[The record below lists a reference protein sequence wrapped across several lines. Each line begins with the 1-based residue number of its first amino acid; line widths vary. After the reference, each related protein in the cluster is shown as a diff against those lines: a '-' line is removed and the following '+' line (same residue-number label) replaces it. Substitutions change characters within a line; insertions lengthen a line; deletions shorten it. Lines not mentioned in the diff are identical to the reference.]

1 MIETERGS
9 VMVISAESG
18 MGKTALARTFA
29 VLNASRVSFYF
40 GQSDDLIAART
51 LGPVRDILNAAGL
64 ALPGAPSPDQVNEQ
78 LDKLVSRSKPTVVVM
93 EDLHWADDG
102 TLDALRHLYQ
112 RLDTRRCR
120 TMLLM
125 TFRPEDVR
133 EGHPLRRLLASL
145 RGKLVDRIELQPL
158 TIEGIVSLSG
168 RSLSDARD
176 LERLTGGNPL
186 FVTEVIESGDRSVPA
201 SVRDAVLGRFDRLSD
216 GSQKLIRFMS
226 VVPTRVERWLLDGIV
241 NAPADSLIEAE
252 RQGIIVGDGNFAWFR
267 HELVRRA
274 IEESLPTTERSE
286 WNRVVLR
293 GLLERGSD
301 VSRIV
306 HHAAMAED
314 ADVLIHW
321 APQAADAAI
330 SAGSYRQAVDHL
342 RLVLRHADRLDM
354 SERARLLGELSHTLY
369 LINRFEEANRH
380 ARSAVEIF
388 QTQNDPTALAASLI
402 NLSRTAFWASG
413 PLEARTAGQRALE
426 AVASTDDVEMR
437 ALAHAMLARAHSNL
451 ATLGVVAEPSA
462 LALEHAQAAL
472 DLAERLDRDDLRTHA
487 LNYRGTA
494 RLALG
499 DVEGATDLERSVALA
514 SKQPQIEYVMRAYV
528 NASGGAYRA
537 GRFDQAIKYI
547 EEARRTSEGEGEF
560 FAGEYRIDLT
570 EAAVLASK
578 GEWSRAVTLLTS
590 LWERP
595 GEPGIMRPLAGLLLG
610 RLLARRGED
619 RGAECVEEA
628 ARLAADAEDIHLV
641 GPLAAAQIEIEW
653 LVGRRAV
660 PPLAEAALRSAV
672 ETGHTTTYGEVV
684 RYLQRIG
691 ARETPHHPLLS
702 VPEPWASGLMGDV
715 ARSAEQ
721 WKKLGERYEA
731 AVETALDD
739 DPAVAADG
747 RAELESLGAHATV
760 LAIAR

>member
-1 MIETERGS
+1 
-9 VMVISAESG
+9 
-18 MGKTALARTFA
+18 
-29 VLNASRVSFYF
+29 
-40 GQSDDLIAART
+40 
-51 LGPVRDILNAAGL
+51 
-64 ALPGAPSPDQVNEQ
+64 
-78 LDKLVSRSKPTVVVM
+78 
-93 EDLHWADDG
+93 
-102 TLDALRHLYQ
+102 
-112 RLDTRRCR
+112 
-120 TMLLM
+120 
-125 TFRPEDVR
+125 
-133 EGHPLRRLLASL
+133 
-145 RGKLVDRIELQPL
+145 
-158 TIEGIVSLSG
+158 
-168 RSLSDARD
+168 
-176 LERLTGGNPL
+176 
-186 FVTEVIESGDRSVPA
+186 
-201 SVRDAVLGRFDRLSD
+201 
-216 GSQKLIRFMS
+216 
-226 VVPTRVERWLLDGIV
+226 V

-293 GLLERGSD
+293 ELLAKGSD

-342 RLVLRHADRLDM
+342 RLALRHADRLDM

-369 LINRFEEANRH
+369 LINRFEEANRY
-380 ARSAVEIF
+380 ARSAVDIL

-402 NLSRTAFWASG
+402 NLSRTSFWASG

-462 LALEHAQAAL
+462 LALEYAQAAL

-547 EEARRTSEGEGEF
+547 EEARRAGEGEGEF

-610 RLLARRGED
+610 RLLARQGED

-628 ARLAADAEDIHLV
+628 ARLAADADDIHLV

-653 LVGRRAV
+653 LEGRQAV
-660 PPLAEAALRSAV
+660 PRLAEVALKSAV
-672 ETGHTTTYGEVV
+672 ETGHATTYGEVV

-691 ARETPHHPLLS
+691 ARETPQQPLLS

-715 ARSAEQ
+715 GRSAAE
-721 WKKLGERYEA
+721 WKRLGERYEA

-739 DPAVAADG
+739 DLAVAAGG
-747 RAELESLGAHATV
+747 RAELERLGALATV
-760 LAIAR
+760 LAIAG